1 MGLFDKLFGGGAPK
15 AKARQQ
21 FEAFKTLTAYQ
32 PVFTS
37 WGGAIYENELVRSAI
52 DAKARNISKLRVEF
66 QGAAQPETVNK
77 LKHAPNEW
85 STWSQFLY
93 RLSTILDVQNT
104 AFIVPVFDRYGRT
117 EGIYPI
123 LPSKCKLVETKDGV
137 PYIVYE
143 FTHGEHAALE
153 LAKVGILNRFQYK
166 HDFFGEKNYDAL
178 RSTMELID
186 IQNQG
191 IKEGVKSSATFRF
204 MAQLNN
210 FSDDEDLMSERLR
223 FNRNNLETDTGGL
236 LLFPNTYTNIQ
247 KIDSKPFV
255 IDSEQMKA
263 IHTNIFNYFGVNEDI
278 LQNKAFGDA
287 WSAFYEGAIE
297 PFAIQFSDVL
307 TNMLF
312 TKNEQSR
319 GALVIATAN
328 RLQYMTNAD
337 KLAVSAQMLDRGI
350 MSRNEIRDIWN
361 LAPIDDGDNYIIRGE
376 YYDASEKLNTESEE
390 E

>member
-1 MGLFDKLFGGGAPK
+1 MGLFDKLFGGGEK
-15 AKARQQ
+15 AQARKQ
-21 FEAFKTLTAYQ
+21 FEAFKTLTAYE

-37 WGGAIYENELVRSAI
+37 WRGAIYENELVRSAI

-117 EGIYPI
+117 VGIYPI
-123 LPSKCKLVETKDGV
+123 LPSRCKLVETKDGV

-153 LAKVGILNRFQYK
+153 LAKVGILTRFQYK
-166 HDFFGEKNYDAL
+166 HDFFGEKNYEAL

-210 FSDDEDLMSERLR
+210 FSDDDDMVAEALR
-223 FNRNNLETDTGGL
+223 FNRNNLERDTGGL

-255 IDSEQMKA
+255 VDSEQMKA

-312 TKNEQSR
+312 SKNEQSR
-319 GALVIATAN
+319 GALVVATAN

-376 YYDASEKLNTESEE
+376 YYDADEKLNTESEE

>member
-1 MGLFDKLFGGGAPK
+1 MGLFDKLFGGGEK
-15 AKARQQ
+15 AQARKQ
-21 FEAFKTLTAYQ
+21 FEAFKTLTAYE

-37 WGGAIYENELVRSAI
+37 WRGAIYENELVRSAI

-117 EGIYPI
+117 VGIYPI
-123 LPSKCKLVETKDGV
+123 LPSRCKLVETKDGV

-153 LAKVGILNRFQYK
+153 LAKVGILTRFQYK

-210 FSDDEDLMSERLR
+210 FSDDDDLKEERLR
-223 FNRNNLETDTGGL
+223 FSRNNLETDTGGL

-319 GALVIATAN
+319 GALVVATAN

-376 YYDASEKLNTESEE
+376 YYDASEKLDTESEE

>member
-1 MGLFDKLFGGGAPK
+1 MGLFDKLFGGGEK
-15 AKARQQ
+15 AQARKQ
-21 FEAFKTLTAYQ
+21 FEAFKTLTAYE

-37 WGGAIYENELVRSAI
+37 WRGAIYENELVRSAI

-117 EGIYPI
+117 VGIYPI
-123 LPSKCKLVETKDGV
+123 LPSRCKLVETKDGV

-153 LAKVGILNRFQYK
+153 LAKVGILTRFQYK
-166 HDFFGEKNYDAL
+166 HDFFGEKNYEAL

-210 FSDDEDLMSERLR
+210 FSDDDDLKEERLR
-223 FNRNNLETDTGGL
+223 FSRNNLETDTGGL

-312 TKNEQSR
+312 SKNEQSR
-319 GALVIATAN
+319 GALVVATAN

-376 YYDASEKLNTESEE
+376 YYDASEKLDTESEE